1 MINDLPIEEKK
12 ELENL
17 VRANDYIGI
26 EEFIN
31 TLNKEVKEKPFF
43 LNLLGVC
50 KISKKV
56 SNFEIAKEEAKKSR
70 ALFKK
75 AYEKD
80 KNFIDALYNLAEISL
95 KTVEFDDVLIFL
107 QKHLE
112 KVGYDFKTVFFLAR
126 IYFHL
131 GETEKTINYYDKIIE
146 KKDATKF
153 IFVNQPYIYNYS
165 SKYSQKKYS
174 DYCKKY
180 VNSIKIIDESKL
192 LKLEKE
198 KEQKKIKI
206 GFFSTNFRD
215 HAVMKFF
222 MPTIRF
228 LNKNFETF
236 AFNFTNPRF
245 QDDVTKELKQN
256 FSSWHDIHDLDD
268 IAAVNLIRK
277 NKINIL
283 FDLVGYSGGGR
294 LELFKYRSAPIQ
306 ISWIGYTNSTGITE
320 MDYIIADPNVLNSD
334 EHYTEKIL
342 RLPNIWSCHSPLKEQ
357 IKVNELPFKKNG
369 FITFGSF
376 NSFAKISDDTIILW
390 SQILKKIGA
399 KLLLKSSSSV
409 HESAKRTLLK
419 KFENYGVDLKKIE
432 FLKRSE
438 TYEKHLQCY
447 NKIDIALDTI
457 PYNGAT
463 TSFESIWMGVP
474 VLTTIG
480 NSFTSRYGYSI
491 NKNLNLND
499 FIAKNNED
507 LLNKALNITS
517 KIDELSKLRNNL
529 RSIALKSP
537 LFDTIKFN
545 NDFLNLIRQIT

>member
-1 MINDLPIEEKK
+1 MINELPVEEKK
-12 ELENL
+12 ELEKL
-17 VRANDYIGI
+17 VRISDYVGI
-26 EEFIN
+26 EKFIN
-31 TLNKEVKEKPFF
+31 TLNKEIKEKPFF

-50 KISKKV
+50 KISKKA
-56 SNFEIAKEEAKKSR
+56 SNYENAQEEAKKSWE
-70 ALFKK
+70 LFKK

-80 KNFIDALYNLAEISL
+80 KTFIDALYNLAEISL
-95 KTVEFDDVLIFL
+95 KISKFEDILIFL
-107 QKHLE
+107 HQHLE
-112 KVGYDFKTVFFLAR
+112 KVDYDFKTTFFLAR

-131 GETEKTINYYDKIIE
+131 GEIEKTINYYDKIIE

-165 SKYSQKKYS
+165 SNYSQKKYS

-180 VNSIKIIDESKL
+180 VNSIKKIDESNF
-192 LKLEKE
+192 LKLENE
-198 KEQKKIKI
+198 KKTKKIKI

-222 MPTIRF
+222 IPTIKF

-236 AFNFTNPRF
+236 AFNYTNPRY
-245 QDDVTKELKQN
+245 QDDITKELKKN

-294 LELFKYRSAPIQ
+294 LELFKYRSAPTQ
-306 ISWIGYTNSTGITE
+306 ISWIGYTNSSGINE
-320 MDYIIADPNVLNSD
+320 MDYIIADPNVLISN

-376 NSFAKISDDTIILW
+376 NNFAKISDNTINLW
-390 SQILKKIGA
+390 SQLLKKIESR
-399 KLLLKSSSSV
+399 LLLKSSSTG
-409 HESAKRTLLK
+409 HESAKRTILK

-438 TYEKHLQCY
+438 SYEKHLQCY
-447 NKIDIALDTI
+447 NKIDISLDTI

-499 FIAKNNED
+499 FIGKNNED
-507 LLNKALNITS
+507 LLNKAVIITT

-529 RSIALKSP
+529 RSMAMKSP
-537 LFDTIKFN
+537 LFDTDKFN
-545 NDFLNLIRQIT
+545 NDFLNLIRQIR